1 MGRISQIVSEIPQQ
15 IPQHRE
21 YLWDTCRP
29 RYSRRTRLTRMKFFS
44 RLLSFPFLVC
54 LTLSTTPLRAQGIAG
69 NFVIKLEPNAYSLES
84 TRSMANSV
92 NSLLGF
98 EKIVLQSLENNN
110 LSLAC
115 KLQIFSTFRTHHRGV
130 DAINEQMTI
139 LADSESLVPLT
150 TNLMNTLTVNLDK
163 DFRLIDRFCK

>member
-1 MGRISQIVSEIPQQ
+1 MN
-15 IPQHRE
+15 
-21 YLWDTCRP
+21 
-29 RYSRRTRLTRMKFFS
+29 FFS

-150 TNLMNTLTVNLDK
+150 TNLMNSLTVNLDK

>member
-1 MGRISQIVSEIPQQ
+1 
-15 IPQHRE
+15 
-21 YLWDTCRP
+21 
-29 RYSRRTRLTRMKFFS
+29 MKFFS

>member
-1 MGRISQIVSEIPQQ
+1 MN
-15 IPQHRE
+15 
-21 YLWDTCRP
+21 
-29 RYSRRTRLTRMKFFS
+29 FFS

-130 DAINEQMTI
+130 DAINEQMMI
-139 LADSESLVPLT
+139 LAGDKLLVPVT
-150 TNLMNTLTVNLDK
+150 TNIMNTLTVNLDK